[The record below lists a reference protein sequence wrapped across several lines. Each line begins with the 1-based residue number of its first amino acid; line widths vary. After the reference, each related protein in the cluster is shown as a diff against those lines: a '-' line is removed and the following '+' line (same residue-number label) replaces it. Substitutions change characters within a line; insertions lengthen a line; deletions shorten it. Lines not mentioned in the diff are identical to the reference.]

1 MSSGYV
7 YKKYMSE
14 ENRKKTA
21 QLNVR
26 LNPALRDALT
36 LCATRETRSVSQ
48 QVEHFIKEGLLKYA
62 ASHSDFNPQWDLIYG
77 EQYTPED

>member
-1 MSSGYV
+1 
-7 YKKYMSE
+7 MSE

-26 LNPALRDALT
+26 LSPALRDALT

-48 QVEHFIKEGLLKYA
+48 QVEHFIKAGLSKYA
-62 ASHSDFNPQWDLIYG
+62 ESHPDFTPQWNLVYG